1 MTLDA
6 ALQQAIAHHQA
17 GRLHE
22 AEQLYR
28 AILQAD
34 PNQPDAN
41 HNIGVLAGQF
51 GQHAAGLPHLKIA
64 LALKPAQGQYSLS
77 YADALLATGQAH
89 EALSIMQ
96 AALQR
101 GFNTQAAQAMLQ
113 KAQAAVLTAPATGAA
128 PTPAEKSQL
137 IALFNAGHFAELENQ
152 AHLLIARYPASGFL
166 WSILGGALHMQGKN
180 ALPALQKTAEL
191 MPDDAAAHNNLG
203 NALKELGQLDGALA
217 SYQRALEI
225 KPDLAQAHSN
235 LGSVFLELGQFDD
248 ARERFVRAVALQ
260 PDFADAHYNLANSLR
275 SLGRLDEAAASYKRA
290 LDFKPDWVQAHG
302 NLGNVLQAL
311 GQHND
316 AIACYRH
323 VLEIQPDNATAHFN
337 LGNVLR
343 DNGQLDAAVT
353 SYQRALQFD
362 PDCAE
367 THLNLGTV
375 LKTMGQLDGALQNYR
390 RALQVKPD
398 LVDAHINMGNTLKEL
413 DQADKAI
420 ECYRRALEIDPG
432 SANAHSNLS
441 TILRDFGRFDEALAS
456 CRRAL
461 EIDPEFAE
469 AHSNLGNVLRD
480 LGQFDAAAAS
490 YRRALAIRP
499 DYAQAHGNLGN
510 VLLDLG
516 QLDDAVASLRQAIA
530 LKPDFSEAHSN
541 LGSALRSLGKLDE
554 AVASLHRAL
563 EIKPN
568 YPAVHSNLLF
578 IHNYLA
584 DQPADLLLAAS
595 LRFGDIV
602 ARQARPFLAWPKA
615 CTSDQCL
622 RIGIVSGD
630 LSAHPV
636 GYFVESVL
644 AALASSAR
652 SRVELIAYP
661 TVHKE
666 DALTA
671 RIKGLFSAWTPLAEL
686 NDETAAHLIH
696 SDGVHVLIDLSG
708 HTAGNRLPLFAWKPA
723 PVQVSWLGYFATTGV
738 SAIDYLIADPWTL
751 PSSEE
756 QNFTEKIWRLPETRL
771 CFTEPDVPV
780 SVSPLPAL
788 SNHYVTFGCF
798 NNLAKMNDRVVALRS
813 RVLHAVPNS
822 RLLLKATQFHE
833 PSMRTSIVERYA
845 ACGINADR
853 LVMEG
858 ASPRAEYLAAYHRMD
873 IALDP
878 FPYTGGTTSAEG
890 LWMGVPVLTLA
901 GERFLSRQGVGL
913 LMNAG
918 LPGWIATDEDDYV
931 ARAVS
936 LTGDL
941 HHLATLRQQLRAQ
954 VLASPLFDAPRFA
967 RHFEAALRGMWTA
980 FIHKTSAAGA
990 AV

>member
-51 GQHAAGLPHLKIA
+51 GQHAAGLPNLKIA

-499 DYAQAHGNLGN
+499 DYAQAHGNLAT

-516 QLDDAVASLRQAIA
+516 QLNEAIA
-530 LKPDFSEAHSN
+530 SCRRALELQPDHVETLSN
-541 LGSALRSLGKLDE
+541 LGNALWGLGECDQTILAYQKALAIDPDSIT
-554 AVASLHRAL
+554 AVWLVILH
-563 EIKPN
+563 
-568 YPAVHSNLLF
+568 
-578 IHNYLA
+578 YLA
-584 DQPADLLLAAS
+584 GDMAQCRQMLDRSQHVMTSTKPEHLPARNFRGYVDLLLQHSSQLREPNFQSRQLDHLYVIGESHCLAAHGEVVRYRERE
-595 LRFGDIV
+595 LRCSADLVMGCKQWHLGNDQANQYKRKFEMAM
-602 ARQARPFLAWPKA
+602 ARLPQR
-615 CTSDQCL
+615 S
-622 RIGIVSGD
+622 
-630 LSAHPV
+630 
-636 GYFVESVL
+636 SVL
-644 AALASSAR
+644 L
-652 SRVELIAYP
+652 
-661 TVHKE
+661 
-666 DALTA
+666 
-671 RIKGLFSAWTPLAEL
+671 
-686 NDETAAHLIH
+686 
-696 SDGVHVLIDLSG
+696 
-708 HTAGNRLPLFAWKPA
+708 
-723 PVQVSWLGYFATTGV
+723 
-738 SAIDYLIADPWTL
+738 
-751 PSSEE
+751 
-756 QNFTEKIWRLPETRL
+756 
-771 CFTEPDVPV
+771 
-780 SVSPLPAL
+780 
-788 SNHYVTFGCF
+788 TFGEIDCR
-798 NNLAKMNDRVVALRS
+798 ADEGI
-813 RVLHAVPNS
+813 
-822 RLLLKATQFHE
+822 LKATKGARGKSLE
-833 PSMRTSIVERYA
+833 EA
-845 ACGINADR
+845 ARSTVQDY
-853 LVMEG
+853 V
-858 ASPRAEYLAAYHRMD
+858 S
-873 IALDP
+873 
-878 FPYTGGTTSAEG
+878 
-890 LWMGVPVLTLA
+890 
-901 GERFLSRQGVGL
+901 
-913 LMNAG
+913 
-918 LPGWIATDEDDYV
+918 YV
-931 ARAVS
+931 ARVNVQHGHQIVIGGVPAPNIS
-936 LTGDL
+936 LSSLSAET
-941 HHLATLRQQLRAQ
+941 AQQLVRLIRLFNVILREQAN
-954 VLASPLFDAPRFA
+954 VTGMDFLDVYSLSDRGDGIASGDWHIDNYHLFP
-967 RHFEAALRGMWTA
+967 
-980 FIHKTSAAGA
+980 KA
-990 AV
+990 AVEAFDKHCIRVH